1 MAKKIRFG
9 IVGTGK
15 ITEWVLAGA
24 AADARF
30 EATAICS
37 RSEQRADEF
46 ARNHGIKHIF
56 TSVAEMAAS
65 PLIDAIYIATP
76 NITHAPIAIECMEHG
91 KHVLCEKPM
100 ASNAREAMEMVD
112 CAHRNHVLLME
123 AMIATANP
131 NFTLLQHLMP
141 KLGTIHR
148 YFAAYCQYS
157 SRYDKLK
164 EGIVMNAWKPEL
176 ANGATMDIGIY
187 TIYPMV
193 ALFGE
198 PHSISASGILLETGV
213 DGQGS
218 ASFTYPGMNAGVIY
232 SKIANSYLQS
242 EIEGEEANIVIDKIH
257 SIDSMH
263 FVPRPAPGSGRGPEA
278 EWMQIGHPLCHD
290 RYYYEIKEFIDVLQD
305 SCMESAVNSHYNSIT
320 TLKII
325 DEIRHQLGVRYPND

>member
-15 ITEWVLAGA
+15 ISEWVLAGA
-24 AADARF
+24 AADSRF

-37 RSEQRADEF
+37 RTELRAKEF
-46 ARNHGIKHIF
+46 AAIHGIKHIF
-56 TSVAEMAAS
+56 TSVAEMASS
-65 PLIDAIYIATP
+65 PLIDAVYIATP
-76 NITHAPIAIECMEHG
+76 NSTHAAIAIECMEHG
-91 KHVLCEKPM
+91 KHVLCEKPI
-100 ASNAREAMEMVD
+100 ASNAREAMEMVA
-112 CAHRNHVLLME
+112 CANRNHVLLME
-123 AMIATANP
+123 AMIATMNP
-131 NFTLLQHLMP
+131 NFALLRHLLP
-141 KLGTIHR
+141 RLGTIRR

-164 EGIVMNAWKPEL
+164 QGIVMNAWKPEL

-198 PHSISASGILLETGV
+198 PESITASGIILATGV

-218 ASFTYPGMNAGVIY
+218 ATFSYPGMNAGVIY

-242 EIEGEEANIVIDKIH
+242 EIEGEDANIIIDKIH
-257 SIDSMH
+257 SIDAMH
-263 FVPRPAPGSGRGPEA
+263 LVPRPAPGSGRGPQA

-290 RYYYEIKEFIDVLQD
+290 RYYYEIKEFIDLLQD
-305 SCMESAVNSHYNSIT
+305 GCTESAVNSHYNSLT
-320 TLKII
+320 TIKII
-325 DEIRHQLGVRYPND
+325 DEIRRQLGVSYPND